1 MKFRYFISFILFG
14 LGSFAQDNT
23 AYSEFL
29 KSKKEITLTDSI
41 FIDAE
46 KWELELLDTNSVKQW
61 FSCILPATP
70 NNRLK
75 NRKYLLAGKI
85 TSSNNFDL
93 LMLVEEKKR
102 SDSSV
107 VQVFYF
113 ITTKKDGSHIA
124 TLEAAVNG
132 TRKSSSYITSS
143 WLYKDFKILKDSKIT
158 VNDKLYSGITNYKI
172 NGGGRFIL
180 YPNY

>member
-1 MKFRYFISFILFG
+1 MLACLHSA
-14 LGSFAQDNT
+14 AQET
-23 AYSEFL
+23 VAYTTVLEST
-29 KSKKEITLTDSI
+29 KEISLNDSLY
-41 FIDAE
+41 IDAAE
-46 KWELELLDTNSVKQW
+46 WDMQLLDTNAVKQW

-70 NNRLK
+70 NNRLR
-75 NRKYLLAGKI
+75 NRKYFLAGKI
-85 TSSNNFDL
+85 TSSNNFNL
-93 LMLVEEKKR
+93 LILVEEKKR
-102 SDSSV
+102 PDSSL
-107 VQVFYF
+107 VQVVYF
-113 ITTKKDGSHIA
+113 ISTKKDGGHIA

-132 TRKSSSYITSS
+132 SRKSSSYITSS